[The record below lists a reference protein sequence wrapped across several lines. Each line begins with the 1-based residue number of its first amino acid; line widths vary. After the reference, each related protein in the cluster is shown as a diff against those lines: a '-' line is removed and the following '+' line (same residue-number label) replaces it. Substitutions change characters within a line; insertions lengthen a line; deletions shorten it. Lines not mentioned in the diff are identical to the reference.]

1 MKKVRIIALVLAC
14 MALLSIGAFAA
25 ESRASDQISRYDIV
39 VTPMSGYINV
49 KASVYGKGLM
59 DKLGCQSIYVY
70 EENGSSWNPLDND
83 EESASNMCVNNASKH
98 VVNKQYNT
106 EEGKEYKVVVT
117 VFAEKD
123 GDRDTRTRTFFVT
136 GE

>member
-1 MKKVRIIALVLAC
+1 MMKVRIIALVLAC
-14 MALLSIGAFAA
+14 MVFLSVGALAV
-25 ESRASDQISRYDIV
+25 ESRASDQISTYSIV

-49 KASVYGKGLM
+49 KASVYGNGLM

-83 EESASNMCVNNASKH
+83 EEADSDMCVKNALGH
-98 VVNKQYNT
+98 IVNKQYNT